1 LTRLVLTL
9 NGICMPK
16 PDGVLHLVGPQ
27 HPHKLDAQR
36 VLESMV
42 AGGERL
48 ATDAEVLQEICHR
61 YAAIRR
67 HDMIQPAF
75 DAILEIVD
83 EALAIDRAVAEAA
96 KDIVL
101 RYTTLSARDAIHAAA
116 MAEHGIERIMT
127 FDRGFDSYPRVERV
141 A

>member
-1 LTRLVLTL
+1 VVFVDS
-9 NGICMPK
+9 NVPMY
-16 PDGVLHLVGPQ
+16 LVGPQ

-36 VLESMV
+36 VLESLV
-42 AGGERL
+42 TGGERL
-48 ATDAEVLQEICHR
+48 VTDAEVLQEICHR

-67 HDMIQPAF
+67 HDMIQLAF
-75 DAILEIVD
+75 DALIDAVD
-83 EALAIDRAVAEAA
+83 EVLPIDRAIAEAA

-116 MAEHGIERIMT
+116 MAEHGIERILT
-127 FDRGFDSYPRVERV
+127 FDRGFDAYPGVERV

>member
-1 LTRLVLTL
+1 ML
-9 NGICMPK
+9 
-16 PDGVLHLVGPQ
+16 
-27 HPHKLDAQR
+27 A
-36 VLESMV
+36 
-42 AGGERL
+42 AGERL
-48 ATDAEVLQEICHR
+48 MTDAEVLQEICASMGR
-61 YAAIRR
+61 PEA
-67 HDMIQPAF
+67 IQPAF

-83 EALAIDRAVAEAA
+83 EVLAIDRAVAEAA

-127 FDRGFDSYPRVERV
+127 FDRGFDTYPGVERV